1 MAIDFPNSPSPNQV
15 YTVGTTSWIYS
26 NSRWELVRYGTVGPT
41 GPTGSNGAGL
51 WTVSDTAPTGPSS
64 GSTWYNST
72 TGKTYVYY
80 DSYWV
85 EVGNTGQI
93 TTSHSNS
100 HINGGGD
107 VIDGDR
113 LQLDYVPT
121 NYTRNSAATGATDTR
136 DLTAHING
144 IDSKLVTSGTNSP
157 NAPTTGTL
165 WYDTSVSTLKVYN
178 GTAWVYAGRTPGGI
192 IECLTSPCDG
202 SSATVTS
209 GTYTFQ
215 NVTALQNPGAT
226 NVDITGST
234 MAYTPPVGATKVT
247 YEFSMSRYWEYTHD
261 IMHFRFFIDS
271 DEVTKARFNNSG
283 QYYPEHL
290 IHFFWT
296 MNIGGSNDTSIGR
309 VASWST
315 AKTLKMQV
323 RDYGTGNGGAL
334 HGTTYWDGAASN
346 TLHVPNLRIT
356 AIA

>member
-26 NSRWELVRYGTVGPT
+26 NSCWELVRYGTVGPT

-121 NYTRNSAATGATDTR
+121 NYTRNSAATGATDAR
-136 DLTAHING
+136 DLTAHLSGLDTKAGTISSGYKLYSRQTTSTTLTVPYSATPPGSNELFPNDLSFTANG
-144 IDSKLVTSGTNSP
+144 ISTYIVQFGTCGIYTSAAQVLYLNLC
-157 NAPTTGTL
+157 TGSGSMI
-165 WYDTSVSTLKVYN
+165 SVMGIYN
-178 GTAWVYAGRTPGGI
+178 I
-192 IECLTSPCDG
+192 IGYIPV
-202 SSATVTS
+202 TVT
-209 GTYTFQ
+209 Y
-215 NVTALQNPGAT
+215 L
-226 NVDITGST
+226 
-234 MAYTPPVGATKVT
+234 YTPPAGTVT
-247 YEFSMSRYWEYTHD
+247 LNMRPHKDTNTGS
-261 IMHFRFFIDS
+261 
-271 DEVTKARFNNSG
+271 VTIQGGTDASPYQSN
-283 QYYPEHL
+283 PPPAHL
-290 IHFFWT
+290 
-296 MNIGGSNDTSIGR
+296 S
-309 VASWST
+309 V
-315 AKTLKMQV
+315 
-323 RDYGTGNGGAL
+323 YGPI
-334 HGTTYWDGAASN
+334 
-346 TLHVPNLRIT
+346 V
-356 AIA
+356 

>member
-121 NYTRNSAATGATDTR
+121 NYTRNSAATGATDAR

-157 NAPTTGTL
+157 NVPTTGTL

-178 GTAWVYAGRTPGGI
+178 GTAWVYTVPSGSVVQTIVVRSDART
-192 IECLTSPCDG
+192 S
-202 SSATVTS
+202 
-209 GTYTFQ
+209 Y
-215 NVTALQNPGAT
+215 
-226 NVDITGST
+226 
-234 MAYTPPVGATKVT
+234 
-247 YEFSMSRYWEYTHD
+247 
-261 IMHFRFFIDS
+261 
-271 DEVTKARFNNSG
+271 
-283 QYYPEHL
+283 
-290 IHFFWT
+290 
-296 MNIGGSNDTSIGR
+296 
-309 VASWST
+309 
-315 AKTLKMQV
+315 
-323 RDYGTGNGGAL
+323 
-334 HGTTYWDGAASN
+334 ASN
-346 TLHVPNLRIT
+346 TTGDGTTVSALNLVITPRFASSTIICDWMINGEISQDNMFLIHKNGTLIT
-356 AIA
+356 ASGNTGYNSAVGNFRYSGMVSGAYDNNDASTPSNFKLLYVDSTTASTASRTYAPAVRASGVTAYTLYLNQTVVGTVGDSYESMVSIGVAMEIAA